1 MIKLN
6 KKFLIYGYGVSGKSV
21 EKYLINNNCNFN
33 IYDDFKKI
41 INKRVISKKY
51 LENKINQYSYFVVS
65 PSIKIEKNHFLYK
78 HKNKILIDLDF
89 LSLEITSQKILGVTG
104 TEGKSST
111 CSYINQILSKKYKTK
126 IIGNFGNI
134 ILDKTNLKKYLSK
147 IDILIIEL
155 SSYQLDKLKFLKL
168 HYALITNIFSD
179 HLEYHKNIKNYISSK
194 FKIQDCLYKNSY
206 LFLSKNLFVK
216 YRSHLKI
223 NKNRLILS
231 DEQII
236 RKKEISNHIRELN
249 LYSIKNLIYFI
260 DSRIKIKNINVSDDL
275 SHRIQLI
282 YNKNSLKIYNDSKC
296 TNLNNAVYKN
306 NLINS
311 SKKILILGGIL
322 KKQDKN
328 LKFNIKNTLVLTFG
342 NQRDLFINQLN
353 LIDSN
358 YFKFNRLIELINF
371 LKLIVKL
378 RKYEYILFSPG
389 GESFD
394 SFKNYIDR
402 GNYFNRLIKKAIS

>member
-78 HKNKILIDLDF
+78 YKNKILIDLDF
-89 LSLEITSQKILGVTG
+89 LSLEISSQKILGVTG

-126 IIGNFGNI
+126 IIGNFGNT
-134 ILDKTNLKKYLSK
+134 ILDKTSLNKYISK

-179 HLEYHKNIKNYISSK
+179 HLDYHRNIKNYISSK
-194 FKIQDCLYKNSY
+194 FRIQDFLYKNSPSFLSNY
-206 LFLSKNLFVK
+206 LFLKH
-216 YRSHLKI
+216 RSHVKI
-223 NKNRLILS
+223 NKNRLILN
-231 DEQII
+231 DEKII
-236 RKKEISNHIRELN
+236 HKKELPNYIRELN

-260 DSRIKIKNINVSDDL
+260 DSQIKIKNINVFDDL

-306 NLINS
+306 DLINS

-394 SFKNYIDR
+394 SFKNFIDR
-402 GNYFNRLIKKAIS
+402 GNYFNRLIKKVLV

>member
-41 INKRVISKKY
+41 INKRVISKNY

-89 LSLEITSQKILGVTG
+89 LSLEISSQKILGVTG

-126 IIGNFGNI
+126 IIGNFGNT
-134 ILDKTNLKKYLSK
+134 ILDKTNLNKYLSK

-179 HLEYHKNIKNYISSK
+179 HLDYHRNIKNYISSK
-194 FKIQDCLYKNSY
+194 FRIQDFLHKNSPLFLSNY
-206 LFLSKNLFVK
+206 LFLKH
-216 YRSHLKI
+216 RSHLKI
-223 NKNRLILS
+223 NKNRLILN
-231 DEQII
+231 DKKII
-236 RKKEISNHIRELN
+236 HKKELPNHIRELN

-260 DSRIKIKNINVSDDL
+260 DSRIKIKNINVYDDL

-328 LKFNIKNTLVLTFG
+328 LKFNIKNTLVLIFG

-402 GNYFNRLIKKAIS
+402 GNYFNRLIKKAIY

>member
-89 LSLEITSQKILGVTG
+89 LSLEISSQKILGVTG

-126 IIGNFGNI
+126 IIGNFGNT
-134 ILDKTNLKKYLSK
+134 ILDKINLNKYLSK

-179 HLEYHKNIKNYISSK
+179 HLDYHRNIKNYISSK
-194 FKIQDCLYKNSY
+194 FRIQVFLYKNSP
-206 LFLSKNLFVK
+206 LFLSNCLFLK

-223 NKNRLILS
+223 NKNRIILN
-231 DEQII
+231 DEKII
-236 RKKEISNHIRELN
+236 HKKELPNHIRELN

-260 DSRIKIKNINVSDDL
+260 DSRINIKNINISDDL
-275 SHRIQLI
+275 SHRIQLV

-358 YFKFNRLIELINF
+358 YFKFNRLIELIKF

-402 GNYFNRLIKKAIS
+402 GNYFNRLIKKAIF

>member
-78 HKNKILIDLDF
+78 YKNKILIDLDF
-89 LSLEITSQKILGVTG
+89 LSLEISSQKILGVTG

-126 IIGNFGNI
+126 IIGNFGNT
-134 ILDKTNLKKYLSK
+134 ILDKTNLNKYLSK

-179 HLEYHKNIKNYISSK
+179 HLDYHRNIKNYISSK
-194 FKIQDCLYKNSY
+194 FRIQDFLHKNSPLFLSNY
-206 LFLSKNLFVK
+206 LFLKH
-216 YRSHLKI
+216 RSHVKI
-223 NKNRLILS
+223 NKNRLILN
-231 DEQII
+231 DEKII
-236 RKKEISNHIRELN
+236 HKKELPNHIRELN
-249 LYSIKNLIYFI
+249 LYSIKNLISFI

-402 GNYFNRLIKKAIS
+402 GNYFNRLIKKAIF